1 MPTRDEEA
9 ARRIAETFRDQG
21 RRGGIVFSPTVDHAE
36 SFAGTLRGC
45 SLRAEAISSRQEAR
59 ERDRL
64 MAMFRRGDLDMLV
77 SVDLFNEGVDV
88 PDVDLVV
95 FMRATHSRRIFVQ
108 QLGRGLRLSPG
119 KDKVIVM
126 DFVTDLRRMAEVVEL
141 EKAAAG
147 PIERLPLGHNLINFR
162 DASAGSFMLEW
173 MKDQAD
179 LILREGDAQL
189 EIPRFDFPETPQPG
203 NVQ

>member
-1 MPTRDEEA
+1 
-9 ARRIAETFRDQG
+9 
-21 RRGGIVFSPTVDHAE
+21 
-36 SFAGTLRGC
+36 
-45 SLRAEAISSRQEAR
+45 
-59 ERDRL
+59 
-64 MAMFRRGDLDMLV
+64 MAMFRRGDIDVLA

-108 QLGRGLRLSPG
+108 QLGRGLRLSHG

-126 DFVTDLRRMAEVVEL
+126 DFVTDLRRVAEVIEL
-141 EKAAAG
+141 EKASVG
-147 PIERLPLGHNLINFR
+147 PLERLPLGHNLINFR
-162 DASAGSFMLEW
+162 DTSAGNFMLEW

-189 EIPRFDFPETPQPG
+189 EIPKFEFPATPQPG
-203 NVQ
+203 GVQ